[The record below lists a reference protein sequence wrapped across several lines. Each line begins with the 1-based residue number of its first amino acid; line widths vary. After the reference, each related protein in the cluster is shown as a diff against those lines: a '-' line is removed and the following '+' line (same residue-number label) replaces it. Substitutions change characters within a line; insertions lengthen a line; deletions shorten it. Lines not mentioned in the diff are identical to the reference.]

1 MQIKIDTSEID
12 KAAKKFGREVN
23 RSMAGAIN
31 TTFETLHKE
40 AARKVPVAKKA
51 DINRFAKS
59 VLAQKVAKKHMK
71 GRYVKGIPASKQIEM
86 YIAKMVEAKR
96 GATRFTR
103 LLVNAAYI
111 KSRGGTPRRPGG
123 VRAEGRKASNSG
135 NYLNAWVR
143 IQYTFKRGG
152 FFRRNI
158 EEILNKA
165 YSEASAGIV
174 KKMEEK
180 AAKAIERAAKKSGL
194 K

>member
-1 MQIKIDTSEID
+1 MQINIDTRQFD
-12 KAAKKFGREVN
+12 RATKLFMRESK
-23 RSMAGAIN
+23 RSLAGAIN

-40 AARKVPVAKKA
+40 AARNVPAAKKT

-59 VLAQKVAKKHMK
+59 EIAQKVAKKQLR
-71 GRYVKGIPASKQIEM
+71 GRYVKGIPASKQVEM

-111 KSRGGTPRRPGG
+111 KARGGTPQRPGG
-123 VRAEGRKASNSG
+123 VRASGRKASNRG

-143 IQYTFKRGG
+143 IEYK
-152 FFRRNI
+152 FRRGDAFRKNI
-158 EEILNKA
+158 QRIVDEAYRKA
-165 YSEASAGIV
+165 NAGLI
-174 KKMEEK
+174 KEMSEK
-180 AAKAIERAAKKSGL
+180 AAKAVERAAKRAGL